1 MFRLKFVK
9 IPLIVLAVLIG
20 VLALAVGGVYATPN
34 YRLRRTHNIEVR
46 PISVPTDATAV
57 ARGKHI
63 VTTRSCADCHG
74 ADFGGAKVVDD
85 PAAGKLY
92 GPNITRGQGGLAAG
106 FDDLDYVRAI
116 RHGLA
121 KDGRALL
128 MMPSAEY
135 TTFSDEDLGAIIAYL
150 KTLPAVDR
158 ERGPLQPGPAIRA
171 LMVAGQVQLA
181 ADEID
186 HAAYRPASV
195 EASPTAEYGKYL
207 AASCTGCHGPNLS
220 GGKIPGT
227 PPDWPSTA
235 NLTPHASSRLPGW
248 NEEQFIA
255 TLRTLKRPDGSALH
269 PLMPATIGQMT
280 DTELKAIWAYLHTLP
295 ASETG
300 AR

>member
-1 MFRLKFVK
+1 MLRRKFIK
-9 IPLIVLAVLIG
+9 IPLVILGGLIGLLVLAAG
-20 VLALAVGGVYATPN
+20 AVYATTN
-34 YRLRRTHNIEVR
+34 YRLRRLHTVEVR
-46 PISVPTDATAV
+46 PIVVPGDAAAI

-92 GPNITRGQGGLAAG
+92 GPNITTGHGGLPANYS
-106 FDDLDYVRAI
+106 DLDYVRAI

-121 KDGRALL
+121 QDGRALI

-135 TTFSDEDLGAIIAYL
+135 TTLSDEDLAAIIAYL

-158 ERGPLQPGPAIRA
+158 ERGPVQPGPAIRA
-171 LMVAGQVQLA
+171 LMAAGQIQLSA
-181 ADEID
+181 EEID
-186 HAAYRPASV
+186 HAAHRPASV
-195 EASPTAEYGKYL
+195 TPSPTAEYGKYL

-227 PPDWPSTA
+227 PPDWPATA
-235 NLTPHASSRLPGW
+235 NLTPHASSRLPAW
-248 NEEQFIA
+248 TEEQFLA
-255 TLRTLKRPDGSALH
+255 TLRTLQRPDGSAVH
-269 PLMPATIGQMT
+269 PLMPAAIGQMT
-280 DTELKAIWAYLHTLP
+280 DEELKAIWAYLRTLP
-295 ASETG
+295 ATETG